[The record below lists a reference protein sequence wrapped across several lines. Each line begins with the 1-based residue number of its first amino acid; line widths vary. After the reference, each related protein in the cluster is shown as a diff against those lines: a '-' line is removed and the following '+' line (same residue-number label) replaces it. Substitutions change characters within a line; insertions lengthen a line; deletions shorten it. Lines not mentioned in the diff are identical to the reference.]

1 MGTGEQWKDWL
12 METLLYQC
20 TRLWISWLYFF
31 FLQPIGRG
39 GSLEH
44 WPIERQLHQGVNQ
57 LTCILFVQPIGR
69 GVAVEAWANGKTTA
83 SGCESADFILFLQ
96 PIERG
101 GAVEGWANGK
111 TSASGCESAEYYFIF
126 PTNRKRGSSGGMGQ
140 WKDNCIRVW
149 ISWLLF
155 YFSNQ

>member
-1 MGTGEQWKDWL
+1 M
-12 METLLYQC
+12 
-20 TRLWISWLYFF
+20 
-31 FLQPIGRG
+31 
-39 GSLEH
+39 
-44 WPIERQLHQGVNQ
+44 ERQLHQGVNQ

-126 PTNRKRGSSGGMGQ
+126 PTNRKRGSSGRM
-140 WKDNCIRVW
+140 
-149 ISWLLF
+149 
-155 YFSNQ
+155 NQ

>member
-1 MGTGEQWKDWL
+1 
-12 METLLYQC
+12 MEPNTVYQNNCC
-20 TRLWISWLYFF
+20 TSVPGCESADFIF

-83 SGCESADFILFLQ
+83 SGCESADYYLIL
-96 PIERG
+96 
-101 GAVEGWANGK
+101 
-111 TSASGCESAEYYFIF
+111 
-126 PTNRKRGSSGGMGQ
+126 PTNRRRGSSGRMSQ
-140 WKDNCIRVW
+140 EKDSLTRVL
-149 ISWLLF
+149 IS
-155 YFSNQ
+155 